1 MNIPHYENYSTDEL
15 YEILNHISK
24 SEFPLNYQR
33 LLTELNNRKLK
44 TANKMIPP
52 NEILNAIPKKE
63 RERSE
68 EPVLNSQQI
77 KNCGLVAYIFFL
89 NAIIIMAQ
97 FLFFPS
103 TEITMYLTTAIIDII
118 CGLLLLLSPSKVI
131 VTIVVIRSVFAL
143 ILFVIKDLAGS
154 QFEHL
159 FLQVIYSGSIIFLL
173 TKTPEKLL
181 RNLAVGIT
189 IIIQI
194 FILGSISSSAII
206 HSNLDRIYALG
217 QYEVREIKGVFYEY
231 QLKIDSENWY
241 LRERDSALK
250 DNPLVEQWVVNP
262 EFDAHILVIGE
273 KISRTLN
280 MDLFKFRDN
289 VISNAEKASSQF
301 KKIEEFATTSVY
313 SGLIIHSKAKIN
325 FIDIEFLH
333 GLYIMND
340 DAFQIVAFC
349 KSENFEIFEKD
360 FIKVI
365 NSFQYSKEVTDIDRI
380 RL

>member
-173 TKTPEKLL
+173 TKTPEK
-181 RNLAVGIT
+181 
-189 IIIQI
+189 
-194 FILGSISSSAII
+194 
-206 HSNLDRIYALG
+206 
-217 QYEVREIKGVFYEY
+217 
-231 QLKIDSENWY
+231 
-241 LRERDSALK
+241 
-250 DNPLVEQWVVNP
+250 
-262 EFDAHILVIGE
+262 
-273 KISRTLN
+273 
-280 MDLFKFRDN
+280 
-289 VISNAEKASSQF
+289 
-301 KKIEEFATTSVY
+301 
-313 SGLIIHSKAKIN
+313 
-325 FIDIEFLH
+325 
-333 GLYIMND
+333 
-340 DAFQIVAFC
+340 
-349 KSENFEIFEKD
+349 
-360 FIKVI
+360 
-365 NSFQYSKEVTDIDRI
+365 
-380 RL
+380 